1 MIGLIA
7 LDSLIY
13 SSRLSIRKNYIFK
26 YLSPVGHMV
35 YGTLCTLL
43 FLGIWYLFQPKS
55 VLKKK
60 DFEGLKKMGITFFI
74 LQFGA
79 FLNYLL
85 FLNLINKN
93 EISYLIPLNQLF
105 VILFSCAI
113 GVLFLKES
121 ITVMKTLGILLGCIS
136 IFMIN
141 F

>member
-1 MIGLIA
+1 
-7 LDSLIY
+7 
-13 SSRLSIRKNYIFK
+13 
-26 YLSPVGHMV
+26 MV